1 MNEAPEFEVLQPPL
15 SQETLLGKALRG
27 GADHYNPHFQ
37 ETLLGKALWGG
48 GADHL
53 KVSELAMELTH
64 SQTS

>member
-1 MNEAPEFEVLQPPL
+1 MLQLGMNEAPEFKVLQTPL
-15 SQETLLGKALRG
+15 SQKTLLRKALQR
-27 GADHYNPHFQ
+27 
-37 ETLLGKALWGG
+37 E

>member
-1 MNEAPEFEVLQPPL
+1 MDSGGQVLQLGMNEAPEFKVLQTPL
-15 SQETLLGKALRG
+15 SQKTLLRKALQR
-27 GADHYNPHFQ
+27 
-37 ETLLGKALWGG
+37 E